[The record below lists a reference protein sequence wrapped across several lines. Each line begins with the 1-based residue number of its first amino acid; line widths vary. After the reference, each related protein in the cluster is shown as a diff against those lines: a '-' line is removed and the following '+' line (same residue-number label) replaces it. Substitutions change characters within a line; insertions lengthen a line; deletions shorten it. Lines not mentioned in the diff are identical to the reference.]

1 MARPPKRK
9 LSKKEQKAAT
19 KEAVFNEANILNEEN
34 IAFAAEK
41 AETKKRK
48 VLLPAVI
55 SVKDFADRANLPV
68 TKIIGELMKNG
79 ILANI
84 NETVDFETAAI
95 IGDDLGI
102 EIVPAKDEEETKE
115 IKIVTSGDKKNLVP
129 RPPVVTI
136 MGHVDHGKTTL
147 LDNIRKAHVVDSE
160 SGGNTQH
167 NTAYQVTIP
176 NPKDKKIKNRVITFI
191 DTPGHAAFSAMRE
204 HGAVIT
210 DIVVLIVSAGDG
222 VMPQTKEVIEQAK
235 VNNVPVIVAINKVDL
250 PDADIMK
257 TKQQLSEFELV
268 PEEWGGKT
276 VIVEVSAK
284 TGKGVDQLLEMIS
297 LQADMMDLK
306 ANPNE
311 KAVGVVIESHMQK
324 GAGAMALVLIENGT
338 LHKCDPI
345 AIGGSYGKVRIL
357 QDYNNKPIEEALPSF
372 PVQIAGLKSVPNFGD
387 KLLAFSSEKEARD
400 TAQKQ
405 ISLSATV
412 NIATAKKIEHT
423 GSETERKAIEYNIIL
438 KCDVNGSLDAV
449 KKMISEIDSKEIQI
463 KIISE
468 GVGAIAESDVTLA
481 KATRSVVLGFRVKS
495 LGAAKKIAESENIS
509 IKTFDIIYQL
519 IDFLKENLS
528 SLLPPEII
536 EEELGKG
543 EILAIF
549 RDDRKGFVV
558 GGRVTSGKISMGDS
572 VKIFQNNPTSFA
584 KDELRGASEKYRA
597 DILSLR
603 KEKSEAKEV
612 ESGTECGFGLPAGAN
627 VAVGDTFIAFKTISK
642 KRTIK

>member
-19 KEAVFNEANILNEEN
+19 KDAIFDEANIVNEEN
-34 IAFAAEK
+34 IAK
-41 AETKKRK
+41 IETKKRK
-48 VLLPAVI
+48 VELPSVI

-68 TKIIGELMKNG
+68 TKIIGELMRNG

-84 NETVDFETAAI
+84 NETVDFETASI

-102 EIVPAKDEEETKE
+102 EIVAAGTEEKTEEVKE
-115 IKIVTSGDKKNLVP
+115 ATVGDQTNLVP

-160 SGGNTQH
+160 SGGITQH
-167 NTAYQVTIP
+167 ISAYQVTLP
-176 NPKDKKIKNRVITFI
+176 NLKDKKIEHRTITFI

-204 HGAVIT
+204 HGAVMT

-235 VNNVPVIVAINKVDL
+235 ANNVPVIVAINKVDL
-250 PDADIMK
+250 PDADVMK

-276 VIVEVSAK
+276 VMVEVSAK

-306 ANPNE
+306 ANPDE

-338 LHKCDPI
+338 LYKCDPI
-345 AIGGSYGKVRIL
+345 AIGGSWGKVRIL
-357 QDYNNKPIEEALPSF
+357 QDYTNKPIDKALPSF
-372 PVQIAGLKSVPNFGD
+372 PVRIAGLKSVPNFGD
-387 KLLAFSSEKEARD
+387 KLLAFSSEKEAKD

-412 NIATAKKIEHT
+412 NIATAKKIEHA
-423 GSETERKAIEYNIIL
+423 GQETDRKAIEFNIII

-449 KKMISEIDSKEIQI
+449 KKMISEINSEEIQI

-468 GVGAIAESDVTLA
+468 GVGAIAESDITLA
-481 KATRSVVLGFRVKS
+481 RATRSLVVGFRVKV
-495 LGAAKKIAESENIS
+495 LGAAKKLAESEKIS

-519 IDFLKENLS
+519 IDFLKENMS
-528 SLLPPEII
+528 SLLPPEVI

-543 EILAIF
+543 EVLAIF
-549 RDDRKGFVV
+549 RDDRKGFVL

-572 VKIFQNNPTSFA
+572 VKILQNDN
-584 KDELRGASEKYRA
+584 EKYRA

-603 KEKSEAKEV
+603 KEKSEAREV
-612 ESGTECGFGLPAGAN
+612 ESGTECGFGLPVGAN
-627 VAVGDTFIAFKTISK
+627 VAVGDTFIVFKTVSN

>member
-19 KEAVFNEANILNEEN
+19 KEAVFNEANIDSQEKEEKV
-34 IAFAAEK
+34 EV
-41 AETKKRK
+41 KKRK
-48 VLLPAVI
+48 VLLPSVI

-102 EIVPAKDEEETKE
+102 EIVPAGLEEKTEEVKE
-115 IKIVTSGDKKNLVP
+115 VTLGDQKNMVP

-160 SGGNTQH
+160 SGGITQH
-167 NTAYQVTIP
+167 ISAYQVTLP
-176 NPKDKKIKNRVITFI
+176 NPKDKQIKHRTITFI

-222 VMPQTKEVIEQAK
+222 VMPQTREVIEQAK
-235 VNNVPVIVAINKVDL
+235 TNNVPVIVAINKIDL
-250 PDADIMK
+250 PDADVMK
-257 TKQQLSEFELV
+257 TKQQLSDFELI

-276 VIVEVSAK
+276 VMVEISAK

-306 ANPNE
+306 ANPDE

-357 QDYNNKPIEEALPSF
+357 QDYTNKPIENALPSF
-372 PVQIAGLKSVPNFGD
+372 PVRIAGLKSVPNFGD
-387 KLLAFSSEKEARD
+387 KLLAFNSEKEARD

-405 ISLSATV
+405 QSLSATI
-412 NIATAKKIEHT
+412 NIATAKKIDQIGQEA
-423 GSETERKAIEYNIIL
+423 ERKAIEFNLII

-449 KKMISEIDSKEIQI
+449 KKMISEINSEEIQI

-481 KATRSVVLGFRVKS
+481 KATRSLVIGFRVKV
-495 LGAAKKIAESENIS
+495 LGAAKKIAEAENIN
-509 IKTFDIIYQL
+509 IKTFEIIYQL

-549 RDDRKGFVV
+549 RDDKKGFVV
-558 GGRVTSGKISMGDS
+558 GGRVTSGKISMGDT
-572 VKIFQNNPTSFA
+572 VKIFQGNN
-584 KDELRGASEKYRA
+584 EKYRA
-597 DILSLR
+597 GILSLR

-627 VAVGDTFIAFKTISK
+627 VAVGDTFIAFKTVSK

>member
-19 KEAVFNEANILNEEN
+19 KEAVFNEANIGNENTE
-34 IAFAAEK
+34 EK
-41 AETKKRK
+41 VEAKKRK

-55 SVKDFADRANLPV
+55 SVKDFAEIANLPV

-84 NETVDFETAAI
+84 NETVDFETASI

-102 EIVPAKDEEETKE
+102 EILSAGVEEKTEELKE
-115 IKIVTSGDKKNLVP
+115 VTVGDQKNLVP

-160 SGGNTQH
+160 SGGITQH
-167 NTAYQVTIP
+167 ISAYQVTLP
-176 NPKDKKIKNRVITFI
+176 NLKDKKIEHRTITFI

-235 VNNVPVIVAINKVDL
+235 TNNVPVIVAINKVDL
-250 PDADIMK
+250 PDADVMK
-257 TKQQLSEFELV
+257 TKQQLSEYELV

-276 VIVEVSAK
+276 VMVEISAK
-284 TGKGVDQLLEMIS
+284 TGKGVEQLLEMIS

-338 LHKCDPI
+338 LYKCDPI
-345 AIGGSYGKVRIL
+345 AIGGSWGKVRIL
-357 QDYNNKPIEEALPSF
+357 QDYTNKPIEKALPSF
-372 PVQIAGLKSVPNFGD
+372 PVRIAGLKSVPNFGD
-387 KLLAFSSEKEARD
+387 KLLAFSSEKEAKD

-412 NIATAKKIEHT
+412 NIATAKKIEHA
-423 GSETERKAIEYNIIL
+423 GVETDRKQIEFNIIIR
-438 KCDVNGSLDAV
+438 CDVNGSLDAV
-449 KKMISEIDSKEIQI
+449 KKMISEINSEEIQI

-468 GVGAIAESDVTLA
+468 GVGAITESDITLA
-481 KATRSVVLGFRVKS
+481 RATRSLVVGFRVKV
-495 LGAAKKIAESENIS
+495 LGAAKKLAESENIS

-519 IDFLKENLS
+519 IDFLKENMS
-528 SLLPPEII
+528 SLLPPEVI
-536 EEELGKG
+536 EEELGRG
-543 EILAIF
+543 EVLAIF
-549 RDDRKGFVV
+549 RDDRKGFVL
-558 GGRVTSGKISMGDS
+558 GGRINSGKISMGDS
-572 VKIFQNNPTSFA
+572 VKIFQNDN
-584 KDELRGASEKYRA
+584 EKYRA

-627 VAVGDTFIAFKTISK
+627 VAVGDTFVAFKTVSN